1 MGINWKL
8 RFKNKATLTALISA
22 LVVFVFQVAGA
33 LGVTLPVGADQVMQ
47 AVTAVLTVLAALGI
61 VTDPTTSGVSDS
73 DEAMQRTEPKGA

>member
-1 MGINWKL
+1 MDINWRL
-8 RFKNKATLTALISA
+8 RFKNRTTVTALISA

-61 VTDPTTSGVSDS
+61 VTDPTTSGVGDS
-73 DEAMQRTEPKGA
+73 DEALQRTEPKGA